1 MPALPKTHSM
11 IALVAVTIVCGALC
25 GELLGAQWTAPFAVV
40 TPLALFPLFYAY
52 RFERRATCVWLTV
65 AYTAAQL
72 LVGLR
77 WVYLGAV
84 AHQGAGAYYTSAIA
98 LLFEC
103 IPYAFLGYAASLVS
117 QRSSLR
123 WCVAIAS
130 MWTLCEYWRS
140 TSPLGVPYVQIGH
153 ALIDTPFV
161 FLARVGGTESLTF
174 IGVLGAA
181 ALFESSRR
189 ARRWR
194 IIGWGLCVVVIA
206 ACVFTFNVPS
216 VSARETKRASDVAV
230 FQLGQ
235 VSAGSLRTYLSAFQR
250 LRLGDGFA
258 VWPESNL
265 NLAPGPTL
273 EAIRSAVRARGVP
286 LLAGGIVTDEFGMHD
301 AMMFF
306 KRDGTLGGYYAKRRL
321 IPFGE
326 YLPLPAL
333 AHLIIP
339 VALVSALPN
348 LAPGLGPVTFAA
360 GGRIVGP
367 LICYES
373 AFPALA
379 RDEVRVGANVLVA
392 ATNDAWFARAPG
404 PWELE
409 QTARLVAIETG
420 TPMVLAGTVGPSGV
434 IDADGRWAGR
444 LPVRASAQALFS
456 LPRAHPTPYDDL
468 GDAPA
473 LIALVLLGLLAAFA
487 PRYGR

>member
-1 MPALPKTHSM
+1 M

-25 GELLGAQWTAPFAVV
+25 GELLGAQWVAPFAALA
-40 TPLALFPLFYAY
+40 PLALFPLFYAY
-52 RFERRATCVWLTV
+52 RYERRATCVWLTV
-65 AYTAAQL
+65 AFTAAQL

-103 IPYAFLGYAASLVS
+103 IPYAALGYAASLFS
-117 QRSSLR
+117 KRSSLR

-130 MWTLCEYWRS
+130 LWTLCEYWRS
-140 TSPLGVPYVQIGH
+140 TSPLGVPYVQMGH

-174 IGVLGAA
+174 IGVLAAA

-189 ARRWR
+189 ALRWR
-194 IIGWGLCVVVIA
+194 AIGWGLCTAIIVVCA
-206 ACVFTFNVPS
+206 LAFNASSLPTRRTNHG
-216 VSARETKRASDVAV
+216 SAVAV
-230 FQLGQ
+230 FQFGQ
-235 VSAGSLRTYLSAFQR
+235 VSAGSLRTYLSAFRNLQ
-250 LRLGDGFA
+250 LGQGLA

-265 NLAPGPTL
+265 DLSPGPTL
-273 EAIRSAVRARGVP
+273 KAIRSAVRARRVP
-286 LLAGGIVTDEFGMHD
+286 LFAGGSVTDATGIHD
-301 AMMFF
+301 AVMFF
-306 KRDGTLGGYYAKRRL
+306 KRDGSVGGYYAKRRL

-348 LAPGLGPVTFAA
+348 LAPGVGPVTFVV
-360 GGRIVGP
+360 GRRVVGP

-392 ATNDAWFARAPG
+392 ATNDAWFARAHG
-404 PWELE
+404 TWELE

-434 IDADGRWAGR
+434 IDSEGRWAGR

-456 LPRAHPTPYDDL
+456 LPRAHTTLYDDL

-473 LIALVLLGLLAAFA
+473 LIAIVLLGLLAAFA